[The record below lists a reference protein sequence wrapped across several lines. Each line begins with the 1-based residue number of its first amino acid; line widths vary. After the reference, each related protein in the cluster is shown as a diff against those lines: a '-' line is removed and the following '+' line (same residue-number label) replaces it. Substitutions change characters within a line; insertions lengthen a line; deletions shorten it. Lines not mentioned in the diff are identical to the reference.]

1 MLSFWLSLT
10 TTQQGNTAW
19 KEPIDSTA
27 DSVRGYLIF
36 GAASASDAAEQF
48 NLAVLPSWGRSPVDR

>member
-36 GAASASDAAEQF
+36 GAASARCGRTVQSGSP
-48 NLAVLPSWGRSPVDR
+48 AVLGP